1 MLQVIE
7 EGIEYTE
14 VGKSA
19 NLDNGTSLS
28 QEQKNKTS
36 YSHKCFGSLQTQH
49 LTSEENTAHTQAGNM
64 MLDYGYGVCHAV
76 PGIKDLIF
84 IMGLLQ
90 SHGTFRKLC
99 IARQFMS
106 LEICFKESL
115 WDAGLILLHSVSQS
129 SRGEQFP

>member
-1 MLQVIE
+1 MGRRYPRSRRTRLLIATNTLV
-7 EGIEYTE
+7 
-14 VGKSA
+14 
-19 NLDNGTSLS
+19 
-28 QEQKNKTS
+28 
-36 YSHKCFGSLQTQH
+36 HWQTQH

-129 SRGEQFP
+129 PRGEQFP